1 MRQKLLSLGS
11 DYVIEDDQGRERFRV
26 DGKAFSFGD
35 KLSFQDMSGE
45 ERAFIREKHLSWGP
59 TYDIEV
65 DGRTAAT
72 VKKSLFSLIHC
83 RFSVDVPGPDD
94 LEARGSFLDY
104 EYEITHVGDGHLAAV
119 VSRKWFA
126 LADSYGIDIAGDEDD
141 VLILATT
148 VVIDLCCHS
157 SGGDS
162 H

>member
-59 TYDIEV
+59 TY
-65 DGRTAAT
+65 
-72 VKKSLFSLIHC
+72 
-83 RFSVDVPGPDD
+83 
-94 LEARGSFLDY
+94 
-104 EYEITHVGDGHLAAV
+104 
-119 VSRKWFA
+119 
-126 LADSYGIDIAGDEDD
+126 

-157 SGGDS
+157 SGSDS